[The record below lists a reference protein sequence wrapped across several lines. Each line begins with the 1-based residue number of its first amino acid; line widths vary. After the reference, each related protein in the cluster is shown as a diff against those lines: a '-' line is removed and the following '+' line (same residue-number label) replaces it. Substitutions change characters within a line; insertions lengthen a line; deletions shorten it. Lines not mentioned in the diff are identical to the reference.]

1 MALPQQFMDELRR
14 RVSLSSVVGKRV
26 KLISRGNR
34 MIGLCPFHQ
43 EKTPSFHVR
52 DEDGYYHCF
61 GCGVSGDAISFLREQ
76 ESMSFIDAIHH
87 LAEMAGMTVPE
98 QQKLSPEEREQRNSM
113 AQMLED
119 AARFFEQAL
128 HKDIAIHAKSYLEKR
143 QVSLA
148 SQTRYR
154 IGYAPASGLMPF
166 LEELGY
172 KPEDIIAAG
181 LVRRSTRDQSLYD
194 NFRNR
199 LMFPIRN
206 PRGEVIAFGGRALGE
221 DQEPKYLNSADSPMF
236 HKKLVLYG
244 LKEARERI
252 KDGLP
257 VIVSEGY
264 MDAIAIDQYQ
274 VAGAVA
280 PLGTALT
287 EEQMMLIWKSTDAPY
302 LCFDG
307 DAAGQRAAART
318 LLRLLPILEPG
329 KTVRVMRLP
338 KGKDPDDLLKAGGGD
353 ALRQIMEA
361 SDSFADSLWHTT
373 SMDFDLSKAEQ
384 KAKFWQVMRD
394 HIRQINNPAMR
405 DSLGDDIRA
414 RISAMRGQSQ
424 PNLNGG
430 KIIGK
435 RHAQSTENLRPSII
449 MAILLHQPELIHDVH
464 EDLVRLDIKD
474 RLAKK
479 MLNIIAE
486 SVTITNHLDE
496 STFRHHLM
504 LAGIKEEDLTS
515 LMDKIKTRIRY
526 DPSQLSLEDA
536 KARLT
541 ELISLEI
548 RSLRS
553 RTVTSIRS

>member
-128 HKDIAIHAKSYLEKR
+128 HKDTAIHAKSYLEKR

-154 IGYAPASGLMPF
+154 IGYAPASGLLPF

>member
-14 RVSLSSVVGKRV
+14 RVSLSSVIGKRV

-280 PLGTALT
+280 PLGTALN

>member
-14 RVSLSSVVGKRV
+14 RVSLSSVIGKRV

-154 IGYAPASGLMPF
+154 IGYAPASGLLPF

-206 PRGEVIAFGGRALGE
+206 PRGEVIAFGGRSLGE

>member
-1 MALPQQFMDELRR
+1 
-14 RVSLSSVVGKRV
+14 VIGKRV

-128 HKDIAIHAKSYLEKR
+128 LKDIAIHAKSYLEKR

-154 IGYAPASGLMPF
+154 IGYAPASGLLPF

-405 DSLGDDIRA
+405 DSLGDDIRT

>member
-87 LAEMAGMTVPE
+87 LAEMSGMTVPE

-154 IGYAPASGLMPF
+154 IGYAPASGLLPF

-221 DQEPKYLNSADSPMF
+221 DQEPKYLNSADSP
-236 HKKLVLYG
+236 
-244 LKEARERI
+244 
-252 KDGLP
+252 
-257 VIVSEGY
+257 
-264 MDAIAIDQYQ
+264 
-274 VAGAVA
+274 
-280 PLGTALT
+280 
-287 EEQMMLIWKSTDAPY
+287 
-302 LCFDG
+302 
-307 DAAGQRAAART
+307 
-318 LLRLLPILEPG
+318 
-329 KTVRVMRLP
+329 
-338 KGKDPDDLLKAGGGD
+338 
-353 ALRQIMEA
+353 
-361 SDSFADSLWHTT
+361 
-373 SMDFDLSKAEQ
+373 
-384 KAKFWQVMRD
+384 
-394 HIRQINNPAMR
+394 
-405 DSLGDDIRA
+405 
-414 RISAMRGQSQ
+414 
-424 PNLNGG
+424 
-430 KIIGK
+430 
-435 RHAQSTENLRPSII
+435 
-449 MAILLHQPELIHDVH
+449 
-464 EDLVRLDIKD
+464 
-474 RLAKK
+474 
-479 MLNIIAE
+479 
-486 SVTITNHLDE
+486 
-496 STFRHHLM
+496 
-504 LAGIKEEDLTS
+504 
-515 LMDKIKTRIRY
+515 
-526 DPSQLSLEDA
+526 
-536 KARLT
+536 
-541 ELISLEI
+541 
-548 RSLRS
+548 
-553 RTVTSIRS
+553 

>member
-14 RVSLSSVVGKRV
+14 RVSLSSVIGKRV

>member
-14 RVSLSSVVGKRV
+14 RVSLSSVIGKRV

-61 GCGVSGDAISFLREQ
+61 GCGASGDAISFLREQ

-154 IGYAPASGLMPF
+154 IGYAPASGLLPF

>member
-14 RVSLSSVVGKRV
+14 RVSLSSVIGKRV

-515 LMDKIKTRIRY
+515 LLDKIKTRIRY

>member
-154 IGYAPASGLMPF
+154 IGYAPASGLLPF

-206 PRGEVIAFGGRALGE
+206 PRGEVIAFGGRAVGE

>member
-14 RVSLSSVVGKRV
+14 RVSLSSVIGKRV

-154 IGYAPASGLMPF
+154 IGYAPASGLLPF

-181 LVRRSTRDQSLYD
+181 LVRRSAHDQSLYD

>member
-14 RVSLSSVVGKRV
+14 RVSLSSVIGKRV

-76 ESMSFIDAIHH
+76 ESMSFIDSIHH

-154 IGYAPASGLMPF
+154 IGYAPASGLLPF

>member
-154 IGYAPASGLMPF
+154 IGYAPASGLLQF

-424 PNLNGG
+424 PNLSGG

-536 KARLT
+536 KARLR

>member
-14 RVSLSSVVGKRV
+14 RVSLSSVIGKRV

-128 HKDIAIHAKSYLEKR
+128 HKDTAIHAKSYLEKR

-424 PNLNGG
+424 PNLSGG

-479 MLNIIAE
+479 MLNIISE
-486 SVTITNHLDE
+486 SVTITNNLDE

>member
-14 RVSLSSVVGKRV
+14 RVSLSSVIGKRV

-128 HKDIAIHAKSYLEKR
+128 HKDTTIHAKSYLEKR

-154 IGYAPASGLMPF
+154 IGYAPASGLLPF

-424 PNLNGG
+424 PNLSGG

>member
-14 RVSLSSVVGKRV
+14 RVSLSSVIGKRV

-34 MIGLCPFHQ
+34 MVGLCPFHQ
-43 EKTPSFHVR
+43 EKTPSFHVL
-52 DEDGYYHCF
+52 DDDGYYHCF

-76 ESMSFIDAIHH
+76 ESMSFMDAIDH
-87 LAEMAGMTVPE
+87 LAGLAGMTVPE
-98 QQKLSPEEREQRNSM
+98 QQRLSPEEREQRSSM
-113 AQMLED
+113 ATMLEE
-119 AARFFEQAL
+119 AARFFEKAL
-128 HKDIAIHAKSYLEKR
+128 HQDSGLQARTYLEKR
-143 QVSLA
+143 QVSVG

-154 IGYAPASGLMPF
+154 IGYAPASGL
-166 LEELGY
+166 LAHLGKLGY
-172 KPEDIIAAG
+172 QPEDIINAG
-181 LVRRSTRDQSLYD
+181 LARRSARDQSLYD

-199 LMFPIRN
+199 LMFPITN
-206 PRGEVIAFGGRALGE
+206 PRGEVIAFGGRALAD

-257 VIVSEGY
+257 VVVSEGY

-287 EEQMMLIWKSTDAPY
+287 EEQILLIWKSTDAPY

-318 LLRLLPILEPG
+318 LLRLLPVLEPG

-338 KGKDPDDLLKAGGGD
+338 TGQDPDDLLKSGGGD
-353 ALRQIMEA
+353 ALRQVMDA
-361 SDSFADSLWHTT
+361 SDSFSDALWHTT

-414 RISAMRGQSQ
+414 RISAMRGQSGMSVG
-424 PNLNGG
+424 GG
-430 KIIGK
+430 KIISK
-435 RHAQSTENLRPSII
+435 RHAQSTQNLRPSII
-449 MAILLHQPELIHDVH
+449 MAILLHHPKLIHDAH
-464 EDLVRLDIKD
+464 EDLVKLDIKD
-474 RLAKK
+474 NLAKK
-479 MLNIIAE
+479 MLNIIAD
-486 SVTITNHLDE
+486 SVTMTYDLDE
-496 STFRHHLM
+496 STFRHHLK
-504 LAGIKEEDLTS
+504 LAGVNEEDLTS
-515 LMDKIKTRIRY
+515 LMENIRNRIRF
-526 DPSQLSLEDA
+526 DPAQLTLEDA

-548 RSLRS
+548 RGLRS
-553 RTVTSIRS
+553 RAVTSI

>member
-384 KAKFWQVMRD
+384 KAKFWQVIRD

-424 PNLNGG
+424 PNLSGG

>member
-148 SQTRYR
+148 SQARYR
-154 IGYAPASGLMPF
+154 IGYAPASGLLPF

-515 LMDKIKTRIRY
+515 LIDKIKTRIRY

>member
-1 MALPQQFMDELRR
+1 MDELRR

-154 IGYAPASGLMPF
+154 IGYAPASGLLPF

>member
-14 RVSLSSVVGKRV
+14 RVSLSSVIGKRV

-128 HKDIAIHAKSYLEKR
+128 HKDTAIHAKSYLEKR

-166 LEELGY
+166 LEDLGY

-424 PNLNGG
+424 PNLSGG

>member
-14 RVSLSSVVGKRV
+14 RVSLSSVIGKRV

-128 HKDIAIHAKSYLEKR
+128 HKDTAIHAKSYLEKR

-154 IGYAPASGLMPF
+154 IGYAPASGLLPF

-424 PNLNGG
+424 PNLSGG